1 MLVIS
6 CNFKPGSIPRA
17 FFMKIALAQLNF
29 HIGNFDHNYAK
40 MHEQILLAIEQG
52 ADLIVFPELSVCGY
66 PPRDFLEFDDF
77 IERCEH
83 VIGKLTQLSTNI
95 AIIAGTPVRN
105 PQKEGKDLFN
115 AAVFMYE
122 GEVKAAAHKALLPTY
137 DIFDEYR
144 YFEPGTSFSAIEFK
158 GKRMALTVCEDI
170 WNVGNDNPMY
180 KSCPMDV
187 LTAGKPDFMINIS
200 ASPFDFGQARRRID
214 VVRANTQ
221 RYGIPMFYVNHVGA
235 QTDLIFD
242 GGSLVV
248 NAYGVVVDE
257 MPYFE
262 EKMCLYD
269 VAEVQHSN
277 WTTNKEQPK
286 EKIALIH
293 DALLCGIRDYFAKLG
308 FKKAILGLSG
318 GIDSAVTAVLAA
330 RALGAEN
337 IRCLLLPSA
346 FSSTHSVDDSV
357 ILCERGH
364 IDYNIIPI
372 GDMVDEV
379 NQQLSPYF
387 EGKPFDVTEE
397 NIQARIR
404 GLTLMAMCNKHGY
417 ILLNT
422 TNKSEAAVGYGT
434 LYGDLCGG
442 LAVLADVYKTEI
454 YELANYINKDFEYIP
469 HHILTKAPSAE
480 LRPNQKDQDTLPPYD
495 LLDQILYRYIE
506 CRQSPADIIAAGF
519 DAYTVNR
526 TLRMV
531 NKNEW
536 KRYQMAPVLR
546 VSAKSFGMGR
556 RMPIEG
562 EYLS

>member
-1 MLVIS
+1 
-6 CNFKPGSIPRA
+6 
-17 FFMKIALAQLNF
+17 MKIALAQLNF
-29 HIGNFDHNYAK
+29 HIGNFDYNFSK
-40 MHEQILLAIEQG
+40 MKEQIGLARQDG

-77 IERCEH
+77 IERCDQ
-83 VIGKLTQLSTNI
+83 VIQQLAELSTTI
-95 AIIAGTPVRN
+95 AIIAGSPMRN

-115 AAVFMYE
+115 SAVFMYG
-122 GEVKAAAHKALLPTY
+122 GEIVAAAHKALLPTY

-144 YFEPGTSFSAIEFK
+144 YFEPNTSFSTITFK
-158 GKRMALTVCEDI
+158 GVKIALTVCEDI
-170 WNVGNDNPMY
+170 WNVGNDNPLY
-180 KSCPMDV
+180 KSCPMDI
-187 LTAGKPDFMINIS
+187 LSAEKPDIMINIS
-200 ASPFDFGQARRRID
+200 ASPFDFGQAQRRID
-214 VVRANTQ
+214 IVKANTM

-248 NAYGVVVDE
+248 NARGIVVDE
-257 MPYFE
+257 LPYFV
-262 EKMCLYD
+262 EKMSYFDLDEVKD
-269 VAEVQHSN
+269 VNNNKTNYVQS
-277 WTTNKEQPK
+277 K

-293 DALLCGIRDYFAKLG
+293 DALVCGISDYFKKLG

-330 RALGAEN
+330 RALGPEN
-337 IRCLLLPSA
+337 IRCLLLPSV
-346 FSSTHSVDDSV
+346 FSSQHSVDDSV
-357 ILCERGH
+357 ILCERGD
-364 IDYNIIPI
+364 IPYNIIPI
-372 GDMVDEV
+372 GDMVNAINHD
-379 NQQLSPYF
+379 LFPF
-387 EGKPFDVTEE
+387 FDGKPFDVTEE

-454 YELANYINKDFEYIP
+454 YELAKYINKDFEYIP
-469 HHILTKAPSAE
+469 LHILTKAPSAE

-495 LLDQILYRYIE
+495 LLDQILFRYIE
-506 CRQSPADIIAAGF
+506 CRQSPSDIIEAGF
-519 DAYTVNR
+519 DAFTVNR

-546 VSAKSFGMGR
+546 VSTKSFGMGR